1 MSTIS
6 PTHPSPLGAWL
17 TTWDLTGPD
26 LARKVACVVALCL
39 HIPLNI
45 ISIYTWGLRFTMFV
59 GGAISLVNLWG
70 VLMALWKLDVMK
82 GERRVLSIL

>member
-1 MSTIS
+1 
-6 PTHPSPLGAWL
+6 
-17 TTWDLTGPD
+17 
-26 LARKVACVVALCL
+26 
-39 HIPLNI
+39 
-45 ISIYTWGLRFTMFV
+45 MFV